1 MWSKNDDLSNYGIK
15 YTAQTKPIPL
25 GNTTHEAQVFEIP
38 LDKLRYN
45 SNNGRIFMEVNKLK
59 TTSSIDLKQL
69 ESSDVDEFN
78 KEFEKL
84 IWESEK
90 DKNEYTKNNIK
101 QFGQLEVGVVLSD
114 GVVVDGNRRFTCLRK
129 LHEEYPLDERFAYF
143 KAAILFTEDDKI
155 SKKDIKK
162 YEFQVQFGRDKEV
175 DYKAVNFAMSIYQEV
190 KSGEFTIAEIA
201 EDVHKK
207 PSDITKIIHTCE
219 LIEEFLKYI
228 NQEGQLYIAEE
239 LKIYFP
245 LEPLG
250 SYLSNAGNK
259 LSIVEI
265 EKRKQMFFDLLIGI
279 DVALPTQ
286 EFRDNL
292 IGKIYKSQKHFTN
305 LDNTYQEKYK
315 EIIYDSLVNNT
326 STPEDFV
333 AQVQSFKTTKESE
346 EIKNAYKEEVKAAE
360 MELMVDQPIKLCKEM
375 IEILKNI
382 DITSFLNSTSSTA
395 DDKLREIKKYLDE
408 GNLRIDELNSK
419 ICEKL
424 GL

>member
-1 MWSKNDDLSNYGIK
+1 MWRKDDDLSDFDIK
-15 YTAQTKPIPL
+15 VTGQTKPIPL
-25 GNTTHEAQVFEIP
+25 GNTTINAQVYEIP

-59 TTSSIDLKQL
+59 TISSVDLKQL
-69 ESSDVDEFN
+69 ETGDVDEFN

-90 DKNEYTKNNIK
+90 DKNEYTMNNIGK
-101 QFGQLEVGVVLSD
+101 FGQLEVGVVLSD

-129 LHEEYPLDERFAYF
+129 LHEKYPSDERFSYF
-143 KAAILFTEDDKI
+143 KAAILFTEDDQI

-190 KSGEFTIAEIA
+190 KSGEFTPAEIA

-207 PSDITKIIHTCE
+207 PSEITKVIHTCE

-228 NQEGQLYIAEE
+228 HQENQLFIAEE

-250 SYLSNAGNK
+250 SYLNNSSQK
-259 LSIVEI
+259 LSVTEI
-265 EKRKQMFFDLLIGI
+265 EMRKQMFFDFLIGI
-279 DVALPTQ
+279 DVSLPTQ

-292 IGKIYKSQKHFTN
+292 IGKILKSQKHFTN
-305 LDNTYQEKYK
+305 LNNLYREKYK
-315 EIIYDSLVNNT
+315 KNVFDNLINIT
-326 STPEDFV
+326 ATPEDYV
-333 AQVQSFKTTKESE
+333 SKVQTFKTTQESE
-346 EIKNAYKEEVKAAE
+346 DIKNLYKEEVKAAE
-360 MELMVDQPIKLCKEM
+360 MEAMVDQPIKLCKEM
-375 IEILKNI
+375 IEILKTI
-382 DITSFLNSTSSTA
+382 DITSFINSTSTTA
-395 DDKLREIKKYLDE
+395 DDKLREIKNYLDE
-408 GNLRIDELNSK
+408 SSSRINDFNQK
-419 ICEKL
+419 IIKKL
-424 GL
+424 DL